1 MSLFVVQQYPLT
13 SRYDSR
19 SRRGSL
25 LTVLRQSLERMAVS
39 LAQDKLGYT
48 QVQLAALSN
57 QIRMGDFTPI
67 LEIYEDD
74 IKQPLK
80 SVIVGSLLRSLFVQ
94 VQKAKVS
101 LELLL
106 SDCLT

>member
-1 MSLFVVQQYPLT
+1 
-13 SRYDSR
+13 
-19 SRRGSL
+19 
-25 LTVLRQSLERMAVS
+25 MAVS